1 VRAQFIFG
9 NNQVA
14 QEHDWPD
21 DLSAESIKHTAF
33 EAFANDWEDIDRY
46 IKPKPNL
53 SRPAIHEVRVLDDS
67 GNAIKRH
74 SLLEY
79 AKSLGKELWPPSDS
93 I

>member
-1 VRAQFIFG
+1 MRAQLIFG

-14 QEHDWPD
+14 KEFLWPD
-21 DLSAESIKHTAF
+21 DFTAESIKHAAF
-33 EAFANDWEDIDRY
+33 EAFANDWEEIDRY

-53 SRPAIHEVRVLDDS
+53 TRPAIHEVRVLDDS

-74 SLLEY
+74 SILEY
-79 AKSLGKELWPPSDS
+79 AKSLGKELWPPSES